1 MELNYLE
8 EIIEIDFNDKN
19 LLRSA
24 LTHKSFLNDQKH
36 DLSEF
41 NQRLE
46 FLGDS
51 VLSLVISEYLF
62 NNNLN
67 DAEGTLTD
75 KRSGLV
81 NELSLA
87 SIAKSIDLHK
97 FILMSEDEYERKG
110 NARSST
116 LADALE
122 ALIGAIF
129 LDRGYKVVDKFIL
142 KFMDKAINNI
152 NSINIIKD
160 PKSRLQ
166 ELVQAQGF
174 KPPKYLLINKT
185 GPAHMPLFE
194 VQVEVNDVFIAIG
207 SGERKLNSQQD
218 GAAKAI
224 EILEKNGFDFINK
237 KKSVFRR
244 FFNNLK

>member
-62 NNNLN
+62 NRNLN
-67 DAEGTLTD
+67 DAEGALTD
-75 KRSGLV
+75 KRSSLV

-87 SIAKSIDLHK
+87 SLAKSIDLHN
-97 FILMSEDEYERKG
+97 FILMSKDEYERGG
-110 NARSST
+110 NARGST

-129 LDRGYKVVDKFIL
+129 LDKGYKVVNKFIL
-142 KFMDKAINNI
+142 KFMNNAIINI
-152 NSINIIKD
+152 DSINIIKD

-166 ELVQAQGF
+166 EIVQAKGF
-174 KPPKYLLINKT
+174 NPPRYLLIKKT

-194 VQVEVNDVFIAIG
+194 VHVHVNDVFIASG

-224 EILEKNGFDFINK
+224 EIFENNGFDFINK